1 MKIEV
6 RCGACGRGYLVD
18 PAKVP
23 PSGSVQAC
31 QTCGSAIELRPP
43 PASASPVHAM
53 AAQEDR
59 SAPAAAV
66 QPVICPRC
74 GLHFTP
80 EHASLPSTASRRPR
94 VLLVEDMDFFQDI
107 ARQALEATAD
117 VVAVKSVI
125 DARRALAEGRFDLLL
140 LDLALEGEDGRDLLR
155 TLPFKPCPI
164 LIFTARDE
172 SDMYGDAWRELKE
185 YGADDVV
192 VKGMQMGE
200 TLARKV
206 AALLAPAV

>member
-1 MKIEV
+1 VKVEV
-6 RCGACGRGYLVD
+6 RCSGCGRGYLVD

-31 QTCGSAIELRPP
+31 QTCGSAIQLPP
-43 PASASPVHAM
+43 PVVNAM
-53 AAQEDR
+53 APQGDR
-59 SAPAAAV
+59 PAPAAAV

-80 EHASLPSTASRRPR
+80 EHTSLPAAASRRPR

>member
-6 RCGACGRGYLVD
+6 RCGGCGRGYLVD
-18 PAKVP
+18 PARVP
-23 PSGSVQAC
+23 ASGAVQAC
-31 QTCGSAIELRPP
+31 QTCGTAIELRPTAARP
-43 PASASPVHAM
+43 QAM
-53 AAQEDR
+53 AAEVPV
-59 SAPAAAV
+59 PASL

-80 EHASLPSTASRRPR
+80 EQAAVPSPASRRPR
-94 VLLVEDMDFFQDI
+94 VLLVEDMEFFQDI

-117 VVAVKSVI
+117 LVAVKTVA
-125 DARRALAEGRFDLLL
+125 DARRALAQGRFDLLL

-155 TLPFKPCPI
+155 SLPFKPCPI

-172 SDMYGDAWRELKE
+172 SDMYGDAWRELKDA
-185 YGADDVV
+185 GADDVV

>member
-1 MKIEV
+1 VKIEV
-6 RCGACGRGYLVD
+6 RCGNCGRGYLVD

-23 PSGSVQAC
+23 PSGAVQAC
-31 QTCGSAIELRPP
+31 QTCGTAIELRPLG
-43 PASASPVHAM
+43 ATT
-53 AAQEDR
+53 AAATLSLPDGP
-59 SAPAAAV
+59 APAAAV

-80 EHASLPSTASRRPR
+80 EHAPVPASSSRRPR

-117 VVAVKSVI
+117 VVAVKSI
-125 DARRALAEGRFDLLL
+125 TDARRALAEGRFDLLL

-172 SDMYGDAWRELKE
+172 SDMYGDAWSELKG

>member
-6 RCGACGRGYLVD
+6 RCSGCGRGYLVD

-31 QTCGSAIELRPP
+31 QTCGTAIELRSTAAGAGVEDG
-43 PASASPVHAM
+43 PAPV
-53 AAQEDR
+53 
-59 SAPAAAV
+59 AAV

-80 EHASLPSTASRRPR
+80 EHAPLPSTASRRPR

-125 DARRALAEGRFDLLL
+125 EARRALAEGRFDLLL

-155 TLPFKPCPI
+155 ALPFKPCPI

-172 SDMYGDAWRELKE
+172 SDMYGDAWRELKD

>member
-6 RCGACGRGYLVD
+6 RCGGCGRGYLVD

-23 PSGSVQAC
+23 ASGTVQAC
-31 QTCGSAIELRPP
+31 QTCGTAIELRPP
-43 PASASPVHAM
+43 GRMPDP
-53 AAQEDR
+53 ER
-59 SAPAAAV
+59 PAAT
-66 QPVICPRC
+66 PVICPRC

-80 EHASLPSTASRRPR
+80 EHAPVPSQAARRPR
-94 VLLVEDMDFFQDI
+94 VLLVEDMEFFQDI

-117 VVAVKSVI
+117 VVSVKSVAE
-125 DARRALAEGRFDLLL
+125 ARQALAEGRFDLLL

-155 TLPFKPCPI
+155 ALPFKPCPI

-172 SDMYGDAWRELKE
+172 SDMYGDAWSELKAF
-185 YGADDVV
+185 GADDVV
-192 VKGMQMGE
+192 VKGIQMGE